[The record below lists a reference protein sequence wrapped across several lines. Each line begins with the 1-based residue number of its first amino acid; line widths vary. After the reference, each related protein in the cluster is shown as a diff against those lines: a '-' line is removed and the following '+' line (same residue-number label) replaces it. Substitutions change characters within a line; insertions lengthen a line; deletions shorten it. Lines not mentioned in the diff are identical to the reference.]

1 MNRNAAAEQGPVAI
15 RRLKRSLNDTKQKTQ
30 VKEQED
36 ADSDQ
41 PELLSDYGENDI
53 VCGLG
58 EVPLD
63 IASADAGSEP
73 AADLKPN
80 LPPVT

>member
-1 MNRNAAAEQGPVAI
+1 MNRNAAAEQRPVAI
-15 RRLKRSLNDTKQKTQ
+15 RRLKRGLYDAKQKAQ

-41 PELLSDYGENDI
+41 AEFLADYRENDI
-53 VCGLG
+53 VCGFG

-63 IASADAGSEP
+63 IASADAGSQP
-73 AADLKPN
+73 AADA
-80 LPPVT
+80 